1 MVVQQDKFQLALAKQ
16 TAGKNREAIKLYSDL
31 LNADPGNALA
41 YHNLGLIV
49 LASSGAGAAIPLLWY
64 ASELNPKLPEAHN
77 SLANAFLRV
86 GRHADAEAGYRK
98 AIELAPRS
106 ALFQF
111 NLGNLV
117 ASLGRH
123 DEAERLLLRAAE
135 LDPATLRPTTICR
148 MSCGPSIGATR
159 ALEALGRALAINPKF
174 AMAHNNIGNIK
185 RDLSL
190 TSEAEESYRTAIEIE
205 PTLAIAHFNLGNVL
219 RETGRAAESAA
230 SFRKAFEL
238 NPSHADA
245 YRHLVQVEK
254 VDPDDGL
261 VAYMQSR
268 YETSL
273 TPDEDKKHYAFALG
287 RVFDQAGQWDRAF
300 DYFLA
305 GNRLHRETYKYD
317 IRAEDQSL
325 KRIRDFFT
333 PQRLQALPISRIED
347 SSPIFIVGMMRSG
360 TTLMEQILASHPQVA
375 GGGELIYVQDIV
387 DELRTKTRTFYPN
400 CMEGMTQEA
409 ATEMGGEYVR
419 RVREAFGT
427 DARFITDKMPQNFI
441 YLGLIDRILPNAR
454 IIYMQRD
461 PMDVSVSIFS
471 ILFTEGHPYAY
482 DLKEIAQYSRFSER
496 VMAHWMSL
504 FGHKIHTQSYEALV
518 ADPEREIRKVLDFCG
533 LEFDPACL
541 DFHATQRKVTTAS
554 ASQVR
559 ERLNANSVGRWKSY
573 ERHLRPLKA
582 VLAGN

>member
-1 MVVQQDKFQLALAKQ
+1 MQQDKFQLALAKQ
-16 TAGKNREAIKLYSDL
+16 NAGKDREAVKLYNEV

-49 LASSGAGAAIPLLWY
+49 LTSSGPGAAIPLLWY
-64 ASELNPKLPEAHN
+64 ASELNLNLPEAHN
-77 SLANAFLRV
+77 SLANAYMRV

-98 AIELAPRS
+98 AIELAPLS

-135 LDPATLRPTTICR
+135 LDPRYVEAHNNLSNVLRSLNR
-148 MSCGPSIGATR
+148 R
-159 ALEALGRALAINPKF
+159 NEALEALGRALAINPKF

-185 RDLSL
+185 RDLNL
-190 TSEAEESYRTAIEIE
+190 TSEAEESYRTAIQIE

-219 RETGRAAESAA
+219 RETGRVAEAAS

-238 NPSHADA
+238 NPLHADA
-245 YRHLVQVEK
+245 YRHFGQVEK
-254 VDPDDGL
+254 VKPDDGL

-268 YETSL
+268 YEGAL
-273 TPDEDKKHYAFALG
+273 TPTEDKKHYAFALG
-287 RVFDQAGQWDRAF
+287 RIFDQAGQWDRAF

-333 PQRLQALPISRIED
+333 PQRLQALPISKIED

-375 GGGELIYVQDIV
+375 GGGELIYVQDLV
-387 DELRTKTRTFYPN
+387 DELRTKTRALYPN

-409 ATEMGGEYVR
+409 ATAMGGEYIR

-427 DARFITDKMPQNFI
+427 EARFITDKMPQNFL

-496 VMAHWMSL
+496 VMAHWTSL

-518 ADPEREIRKVLDFCG
+518 ADPRAG
-533 LEFDPACL
+533 NPQGA
-541 DFHATQRKVTTAS
+541 
-554 ASQVR
+554 
-559 ERLNANSVGRWKSY
+559 RL
-573 ERHLRPLKA
+573 LRPRIRSG
-582 VLAGN
+582 VP